1 MRLLIILAL
10 SLCSNLGAATWYV
23 FNSGSGADG
32 LTCNTGFTSVA
43 NAIAH
48 PIAAGDQ
55 VNLCSGH
62 AETTAASVT
71 LTFPGTVSSINTV
84 LCTNASGSTAATA
97 TATNCSVT
105 VTGTSSL
112 TTAGTFYWYGT
123 TFNIGTGAGAD
134 IMNVATASNVSA
146 SQTFEA
152 CAFKLITTGS
162 GKINLG
168 PITSPRDVYIELI
181 NTTMQ
186 FAATNQLVAPG
197 MARIIWRG
205 TSSAITGSTFPTT
218 LIIPGGAV
226 PGSMVMS
233 GIDLSALGSGKNLVS
248 IGVASTSVYDIYI
261 RNCKLGASVA
271 LTTGAI
277 TGSGA
282 TRVFVDNT
290 DSAATNYTFTHFKYQ
305 GSITQSTT
313 TFKNSGA
320 SDGTTPIS
328 WQMVTLATGPL
339 FRFPLESPPIYVWN
353 DNSGSPRT
361 LTIEFISS
369 GSLNNSQIWSECEYL
384 GTSSFPL
391 SVYANNRSADEF
403 ASAVA
408 QASSS
413 ATWTTGIATPTAQKL
428 VLSSITPQNKGLF
441 RCIVKVAAAS
451 QTVYIDP
458 VVNIQ

>member
-1 MRLLIILAL
+1 MRLLIILVL
-10 SLCSNLGAATWYV
+10 SLCSDISAATWYV

-112 TTAGTFYWYGT
+112 TTAGSFYWYGT
-123 TFNIGTGAGAD
+123 TFNVGTGSGAD
-134 IMNVATASNVSA
+134 QMNVATAANVSA

-152 CAFKLITTGS
+152 CAFKLVTTGS
-162 GKINLG
+162 GKIVLG
-168 PITSPRDVYIELI
+168 PATSPRDVYIELI
-181 NTTMQ
+181 NTTVQ
-186 FAATNQLVAPG
+186 FAGTTQSIFLEG
-197 MARIIWRG
+197 ARVLWRG
-205 TSSAITGSTFPTT
+205 TASAVTGATFPTA
-218 LIIPGGAV
+218 LITPVAGM
-226 PGSMVMS
+226 PSTMVIS
-233 GIDLSALGSGKNLVS
+233 GVDLSALGSGKSLVS
-248 IGVASTSVYDIYI
+248 IGIANQGFYDIYI
-261 RNCKLGASVA
+261 RNCKTNASVS
-271 LTTGAI
+271 LTTGTI
-277 TGSGA
+277 TGPGGV
-282 TRVFVDNT
+282 RVFVDNT

-391 SVYANNRSADEF
+391 SVYAQNRSADEF
-403 ASAVA
+403 ASATA
-408 QASSS
+408 QPSSS

-428 VLSSITPQNKGLF
+428 VLSSITPQNKGPF
-441 RCIVKVAAAS
+441 R
-451 QTVYIDP
+451 
-458 VVNIQ
+458 